1 MASIRVEVKSNGN
14 IHSFRKATKLQ
25 KFIEI
30 YRFGICLFLMSDIY
44 FAFKFFYNKFSLKL
58 SRTNFYLSYFTVCHN
73 VSSKILVF
81 LQGIQQE

>member
-58 SRTNFYLSYFTVCHN
+58 NRTNFYSVCHN